1 MPCCVDLQVALVTAA
16 NGEGFNEA
24 QFQEPIGLTAPN
36 LVVQTNHP
44 RMSKSVYI
52 VSAVRTPMGSFQG
65 ALSSVS
71 APKLGA
77 EAIKGALEAANVQ
90 PDSIDEVFMGNV
102 LQAGVGQAP
111 ARQAAMA
118 AGLGQDVPCTT
129 VNKVCASGMKSIAL
143 GSQAILCGD
152 ADLVVAGGMENMSQ
166 VPHYLNG
173 RNGVKFGNIK
183 VQDGMLL
190 DGLTDVY
197 NATHMGNCAELCAKE
212 KGISR
217 EDQDA
222 FAIESY
228 KRATDA
234 WDAGKFANEVVPVSV
249 PQRRGDDV
257 VVDCDE
263 EHRNVK
269 LEKIPALRPVF
280 DREGTVTAANA
291 STLND
296 GASALILASEEAVKK
311 HGLKPLARILAT
323 ADAAQAPE
331 WFTTAPSL
339 ALPKALDKAGLT
351 NADID
356 LWELNEAFSVVGIAN
371 NQALGLNP
379 ACVNVHGGAV
389 ALGHPL
395 GSSGSRI
402 VVTLIHALRDRNLLK
417 GAAGICN
424 GGGGASALVLELV

>member
-1 MPCCVDLQVALVTAA
+1 
-16 NGEGFNEA
+16 
-24 QFQEPIGLTAPN
+24 
-36 LVVQTNHP
+36 
-44 RMSKSVYI
+44 MSRTVYI
-52 VSAVRTPMGSFQG
+52 VSAVRTPMGSFLG
-65 ALSSVS
+65 ALSSVP
-71 APKLGA
+71 APKLGSV
-77 EAIKGALEAANVQ
+77 AIKGALDAASVSA
-90 PDSIDEVFMGNV
+90 DHVDEVFMGHV

-129 VNKVCASGMKSIAL
+129 VNKVCSSGMKSIAL
-143 GSQAILCGD
+143 GAQAIAAGD
-152 ADLVVAGGMENMSQ
+152 AEVVVAGGMENMSM
-166 VPHYLNG
+166 VPHYLDG
-173 RNGVKFGNIK
+173 RKGAKFGNIK

-212 KGISR
+212 KNISR
-217 EDQDA
+217 EAQDA
-222 FAIESY
+222 FAVESY
-228 KRATDA
+228 GRATKA
-234 WDAGKFANEVVPVSV
+234 WDEGKFQAEVVPVSV
-249 PQRRGDDV
+249 PQRRGDDLI
-257 VVDCDE
+257 VDCDE
-263 EHRNVK
+263 EYRNVK
-269 LEKIPALRPVF
+269 LDKIPALRPAF

-296 GASALILASEEAVKK
+296 GASAVVLASEEAVAK
-311 HGLKPLARILAT
+311 HGLKPLAKILAT

-339 ALPKALDKAGLT
+339 ALPKALDKAGL
-351 NADID
+351 AKEDID

-371 NQALGLNP
+371 NQELGLNP
-379 ACVNVHGGAV
+379 KCVNIHGGAV

-402 VVTLIHALRDRNLLK
+402 VVTLIHALKDRGLTK

-424 GGGGASALVLELV
+424 GGGGASALVLEMV

>member
-1 MPCCVDLQVALVTAA
+1 
-16 NGEGFNEA
+16 
-24 QFQEPIGLTAPN
+24 
-36 LVVQTNHP
+36 
-44 RMSKSVYI
+44 MSRTVYI
-52 VSAVRTPMGSFQG
+52 VSAVRTPMGSFLG
-65 ALSSVS
+65 ALSSVP

-77 EAIKGALEAANVQ
+77 VAIKGALGAASVSA
-90 PDSIDEVFMGNV
+90 DHVDEVFMGHV

-129 VNKVCASGMKSIAL
+129 VNKVCSSGMKSIAL
-143 GSQAILCGD
+143 GAQAIAAGD
-152 ADLVVAGGMENMSQ
+152 AEVVVAGGMENMSM
-166 VPHYLNG
+166 VPHYLDG
-173 RNGVKFGNIK
+173 RKGAKFGNIK

-212 KGISR
+212 KNISR
-217 EDQDA
+217 EAQDA
-222 FAIESY
+222 FAVESY
-228 KRATDA
+228 GRATKA
-234 WDAGKFANEVVPVSV
+234 WDEGKFQSEVVPVSV
-249 PQRRGDDV
+249 PQRRGDDLI
-257 VVDCDE
+257 VDCDE
-263 EHRNVK
+263 EYRNVK
-269 LEKIPALRPVF
+269 LDKIPALRPAF

-296 GASALILASEEAVKK
+296 GASAVVLASEEAVAK
-311 HGLKPLARILAT
+311 HGLKPLAKILAT

-351 NADID
+351 KEDID

-371 NQALGLNP
+371 NQELGLNP
-379 ACVNVHGGAV
+379 ECVNIHGGAV

-402 VVTLIHALRDRNLLK
+402 VVTLIHALKDRGLTK

-424 GGGGASALVLELV
+424 GGGGASALVLEMV

>member
-1 MPCCVDLQVALVTAA
+1 
-16 NGEGFNEA
+16 
-24 QFQEPIGLTAPN
+24 
-36 LVVQTNHP
+36 
-44 RMSKSVYI
+44 MSRTVYI
-52 VSAVRTPMGSFQG
+52 VSAVRTPMGSFLG
-65 ALSSVS
+65 ALSSVP

-77 EAIKGALEAANVQ
+77 VAIQGALDAASVSA
-90 PDSIDEVFMGNV
+90 DHVDEVFMGHV

-129 VNKVCASGMKSIAL
+129 VNKVCSSGMKSIAL
-143 GSQAILCGD
+143 GAQAIAAGD
-152 ADLVVAGGMENMSQ
+152 AEVVVAGGMENMSM
-166 VPHYLNG
+166 VPHYLDG
-173 RNGVKFGNIK
+173 RKGAKFGNIK

-212 KGISR
+212 KNISR
-217 EDQDA
+217 EAQDA
-222 FAIESY
+222 FAVESY
-228 KRATDA
+228 GRATKA
-234 WDAGKFANEVVPVSV
+234 WDEGKFKAEVVPVSV
-249 PQRRGDDV
+249 PQRRGDDLI
-257 VVDCDE
+257 VDCDE
-263 EHRNVK
+263 EYRNVK
-269 LEKIPALRPVF
+269 LDKIPALRPAF

-296 GASALILASEEAVKK
+296 GASAVVLASEEAVAK
-311 HGLKPLARILAT
+311 HGLKPLAKILAT

-339 ALPKALDKAGLT
+339 ALPKALDKAGL
-351 NADID
+351 AKEDID

-371 NQALGLNP
+371 NQELGLNP
-379 ACVNVHGGAV
+379 ECVNIHGGAV

-402 VVTLIHALRDRNLLK
+402 VVTLIHALKDRGLTK

-424 GGGGASALVLELV
+424 GGGGASALVLEMV

>member
-1 MPCCVDLQVALVTAA
+1 
-16 NGEGFNEA
+16 
-24 QFQEPIGLTAPN
+24 
-36 LVVQTNHP
+36 
-44 RMSKSVYI
+44 
-52 VSAVRTPMGSFQG
+52 MGSFLG
-65 ALSSVS
+65 ALSSVP

-77 EAIKGALEAANVQ
+77 VAIQGALEAASVKA
-90 PDSIDEVFMGNV
+90 DAVDEVFMGHV

-118 AGLGQDVPCTT
+118 AGLGHDVPCTT
-129 VNKVCASGMKSIAL
+129 VNKVCSSGMKSIAL
-143 GSQAILCGD
+143 GAQAIAAGD
-152 ADLVVAGGMENMSQ
+152 ADVVVAGGMENMSM
-166 VPHYLNG
+166 VPHYLDG
-173 RNGVKFGNIK
+173 RKGAKFGNIK

-212 KGISR
+212 KNISR
-217 EDQDA
+217 EAQDA

-228 KRATDA
+228 GRATKA
-234 WDAGKFANEVVPVSV
+234 WDEGKFKAEVVPVSV
-249 PQRRGDDV
+249 PQRRGDDLI
-257 VVDCDE
+257 VDCDE
-263 EHRNVK
+263 EYRNVK
-269 LEKIPALRPVF
+269 LDKIPALRPAF
-280 DREGTVTAANA
+280 DREGTITAANA

-296 GASALILASEEAVKK
+296 GASAVVLASEEAVAK
-311 HGLKPLARILAT
+311 HGLKPLAKILAT

-339 ALPKALDKAGLT
+339 ALPKALDKAGLHKE
-351 NADID
+351 DID

-371 NQALGLNP
+371 NQELGLDP
-379 ACVNVHGGAV
+379 QCVNIHGGAV

-402 VVTLIHALRDRNLLK
+402 VVTLIHALKDRGLTK

-424 GGGGASALVLELV
+424 GGGGASALVLEMV

>member
-1 MPCCVDLQVALVTAA
+1 
-16 NGEGFNEA
+16 
-24 QFQEPIGLTAPN
+24 
-36 LVVQTNHP
+36 
-44 RMSKSVYI
+44 
-52 VSAVRTPMGSFQG
+52 MGSFQG

-71 APKLGA
+71 APQLGA
-77 EAIKGALEAANVQ
+77 AAIKGALEAANVQ

-129 VNKVCASGMKSIAL
+129 VNKVCSSGMKAIAL
-143 GSQAILCGD
+143 AAQAIQAGD
-152 ADLVVAGGMENMSQ
+152 AHVVVAGGMENMSM
-166 VPHYLNG
+166 VPHYLDG
-173 RNGVKFGNIK
+173 RKGTKFGNIQVK
-183 VQDGMLL
+183 DGMIL

-212 KGISR
+212 KNITR
-217 EDQDA
+217 EEQDA
-222 FAIESY
+222 FAVESY
-228 KRATDA
+228 RRATSA
-234 WDAGKFANEVVPVSV
+234 WEAGKFDAEVVPVAV
-249 PQRRGDDV
+249 PQRRGDDI
-257 VVDCDE
+257 VVDRDE
-263 EHRNVK
+263 EFTNVR
-269 LEKIPALRPVF
+269 LDKIPTLRPAF

-296 GASALILASEEAVKK
+296 GASALVLASEAAVTQ
-311 HGLKPLARILAT
+311 HGLQPLAKILAT

-339 ALPKALDKAGLT
+339 ALPKALSKAGLS
-351 NADID
+351 NDDID

-371 NQALGLNP
+371 NRELSLDP
-379 ACVNVHGGAV
+379 EVVNVHGGAV

-402 VVTLIHALRDRNLLK
+402 VVTLVHALRDQNKTK